1 MSSSGSYIWTLVW
14 QSWLICVPWGS
25 AWSLGNERFY
35 SGSYVEDPEI
45 IQHTPDCDQVLMM
58 CWSLVGREI
67 ITKCKRFNQKTNW
80 EVTYSVYFA
89 LNMKS
94 HALLAYVLFCFFS
107 LGFILSCFLHHN
119 CSPKSNLQDM
129 ALSDLLQFV
138 FVWMIHPVE
147 YRVITQI
154 MAVTTQACMKTTGYH
169 IDMPTSTHSCLLHH
183 PHLQRLRLSMLS
195 TLHPLWKQLFF
206 FFFFVNYTSCGSS
219 VPFWNVM
226 LISFTCVGVFQLEE
240 AVPSG
245 HWYLQHGGVWCARG
259 RLLTLQRRDA
269 RAYLW
274 EAKTN
279 ERWMEK

>member
-1 MSSSGSYIWTLVW
+1 
-14 QSWLICVPWGS
+14 
-25 AWSLGNERFY
+25 
-35 SGSYVEDPEI
+35 
-45 IQHTPDCDQVLMM
+45 
-58 CWSLVGREI
+58 
-67 ITKCKRFNQKTNW
+67 
-80 EVTYSVYFA
+80 
-89 LNMKS
+89 MKS

-195 TLHPLWKQLFF
+195 TLHPLWKQLFVF
-206 FFFFVNYTSCGSS
+206 FFLWITR
-219 VPFWNVM
+219 P
-226 LISFTCVGVFQLEE
+226 
-240 AVPSG
+240 AVPQFHSETLCLSASRVWVCFSWRKLFRAATDICSTVVCG
-245 HWYLQHGGVWCARG
+245 VLGG
-259 RLLTLQRRDA
+259 D
-269 RAYLW
+269 Y
-274 EAKTN
+274 
-279 ERWMEK
+279 